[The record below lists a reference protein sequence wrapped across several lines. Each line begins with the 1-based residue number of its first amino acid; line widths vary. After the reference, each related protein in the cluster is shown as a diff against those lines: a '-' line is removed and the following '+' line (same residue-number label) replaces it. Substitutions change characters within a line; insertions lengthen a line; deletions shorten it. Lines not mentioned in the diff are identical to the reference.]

1 MDYMARLFGTDGVRG
16 VANKDLTPQLAFE
29 LGRAG
34 AYVLT
39 ECSRRPKILI
49 GRDSRVSG
57 DMLQSALT
65 AGLTSVGAEVIDAGI
80 IPTPAVAYLT
90 RFYNL
95 DAGVVISASHNPVE
109 YNGIKFFNKDGYKL
123 PDEVEDKIEKII
135 NENSDLP
142 TPTGLDVGN
151 VIESK
156 SAQRD
161 YIEFLKSTINCDLKG
176 LKIVLDCA
184 YGASSTIA
192 PILFH
197 ELGADVILYGSHPN
211 GEKINV
217 KCGSTNPKVLQEIVA
232 GTGADVGFAFDGD
245 ADRLIAVDEKGNV
258 VDGDHIMAMC
268 GIHLKS
274 KGKLNKNTVVVTV
287 MSNIGLD
294 IALKQNGID
303 VVKTKVGDRYVL
315 EEMVRNGYS
324 IGGEQSGHIIFLD
337 HNTTGDGEITALKVA
352 ELLVSSG
359 KKLSELS
366 GVMVSYP
373 QVLINAKVKNELKH
387 KYMDDEDIAREI
399 NKLEHEMQGEGR
411 VLIRPSGTEPLVR
424 VMVEGKDQ
432 EKIESMAKEL
442 ASLIEKKLN

>member
-1 MDYMARLFGTDGVRG
+1 MARLFGTDGVRG
-16 VANKDLTPQLAFE
+16 IANKDLTPQLAFE

-90 RFYNL
+90 RHYKL

-109 YNGIKFFNKDGYKL
+109 YNGIKFFNRDGYKL

-135 NENSDLP
+135 NEKSQLP

-151 VIESK
+151 VVESE

-161 YIEFLKSTINCDLKG
+161 YIEFLKSTIDCDLKG
-176 LKIVLDCA
+176 LRVVLDCA
-184 YGASSTIA
+184 YGASSTVA

-245 ADRLIAVDEKGNV
+245 ADRLIAVDENGDV
-258 VDGDHIMAMC
+258 VDGDHIMVMC
-268 GIHLKS
+268 GIHLKNT
-274 KGKLNKNTVVVTV
+274 GKLNKNTVVVTV

-294 IALKQNGID
+294 IALKRNGID

-315 EEMVRNGYS
+315 EEMVKNGYS

-352 ELLVSSG
+352 ELLVKSG
-359 KKLSELS
+359 KKMSQLAN
-366 GVMVSYP
+366 VMVSYP
-373 QVLINAKVKNELKH
+373 QVLINAKVKNELKY

-399 NKLEHEMQGEGR
+399 EKLEEEMKGEGR

-432 EKIESMAKEL
+432 EKIESMAREL
-442 ASLIEKKLN
+442 ANLIEKKLG

>member
-1 MDYMARLFGTDGVRG
+1 MARLFGTDGVRG
-16 VANKDLTPQLAFE
+16 IANKDLTPQLAFE

-57 DMLQSALT
+57 DMLKSALT

-90 RFYNL
+90 RHYKL

-135 NENSDLP
+135 NEKSQLP

-151 VIESK
+151 AVESE

-161 YIEFLKSTINCDLKG
+161 YIEFLKSTIDCDLKG
-176 LKIVLDCA
+176 LRVVLDCA
-184 YGASSTIA
+184 YGASSTVA

-245 ADRLIAVDEKGNV
+245 ADRLIAVDENGDV
-258 VDGDHIMAMC
+258 VDGDHIMVMC
-268 GIHLKS
+268 GIHLKNT
-274 KGKLNKNTVVVTV
+274 GKLNKNTVVVTV

-294 IALKQNGID
+294 IALKRNGID

-315 EEMVRNGYS
+315 EEMVKNGYS

-352 ELLVSSG
+352 ELLVKSG
-359 KKLSELS
+359 KKMSQLAN
-366 GVMVSYP
+366 VMVSYP
-373 QVLINAKVKNELKH
+373 QVLINAKVKNELKY

-399 NKLEHEMQGEGR
+399 EKLEEEMKGEGR

-432 EKIESMAKEL
+432 EKIESMAREL
-442 ASLIEKKLN
+442 ANLIEKKLG

>member
-1 MDYMARLFGTDGVRG
+1 MARLFGTDGVRG

-57 DMLQSALT
+57 DMLKSALT

-90 RFYNL
+90 RLYKL

-156 SAQRD
+156 SVQRD
-161 YIEFLKSTINCDLKG
+161 YIEFLKSTINCDLRG

-184 YGASSTIA
+184 YGASSTVA

-245 ADRLIAVDEKGNV
+245 ADRLIAVDEKGNI

-268 GIHLKS
+268 GIYLKS
-274 KGKLNKNTVVVTV
+274 RGKLNKNTVVVTV

-315 EEMVRNGYS
+315 EEMVKNGYS

-373 QVLINAKVKNELKH
+373 QVLINARVKNELKY

-399 NKLEHEMQGEGR
+399 NKLEKEMQGEGR

>member
-1 MDYMARLFGTDGVRG
+1 
-16 VANKDLTPQLAFE
+16 
-29 LGRAG
+29 
-34 AYVLT
+34 
-39 ECSRRPKILI
+39 
-49 GRDSRVSG
+49 
-57 DMLQSALT
+57 MLQSALT

-90 RFYNL
+90 RLYKL

-184 YGASSTIA
+184 YGASSTVA

-245 ADRLIAVDEKGNV
+245 ADRLIAVDEKGNI

-274 KGKLNKNTVVVTV
+274 RGKLNKNTVVVTV

-387 KYMDDEDIAREI
+387 KYMDDKDIAREI
-399 NKLEHEMQGEGR
+399 NKLEKEMQGEGR

>member
-1 MDYMARLFGTDGVRG
+1 MARLFGTDGVRG
-16 VANKDLTPQLAFE
+16 IANKDLTPQLAFE

-151 VIESK
+151 VVESK

-184 YGASSTIA
+184 YGASSTVA

-274 KGKLNKNTVVVTV
+274 KGKLNRNTVVVTV

-315 EEMVRNGYS
+315 EEMARNGYS

-399 NKLEHEMQGEGR
+399 NKLEKEMQGEGR

>member
-1 MDYMARLFGTDGVRG
+1 MARLFGTDGVRG
-16 VANKDLTPQLAFE
+16 IANKDLTPQLAFE

-90 RFYNL
+90 RLYKL

-184 YGASSTIA
+184 YGASSTVA

-274 KGKLNKNTVVVTV
+274 RGKLNKNTVVVTV

-315 EEMVRNGYS
+315 EEMARNGYS

-399 NKLEHEMQGEGR
+399 NKLEKEMQGEGR

>member
-1 MDYMARLFGTDGVRG
+1 MARLFGTDGVRG

-65 AGLTSVGAEVIDAGI
+65 AGLTSVGAEVMDAGI

-151 VIESK
+151 VVESK

-184 YGASSTIA
+184 YGASSTVA

-274 KGKLNKNTVVVTV
+274 RGKLNKNTVVVTV

-359 KKLSELS
+359 KRLSELS

-399 NKLEHEMQGEGR
+399 NKLEKEMQGEGR

-442 ASLIEKKLN
+442 ASLIERKLN

>member
-1 MDYMARLFGTDGVRG
+1 MARLFGTDGVRG

-90 RFYNL
+90 RLYKL

-387 KYMDDEDIAREI
+387 KYMDDKDIAREI
-399 NKLEHEMQGEGR
+399 NKLEKEMQGEGR

>member
-1 MDYMARLFGTDGVRG
+1 MARLFGTDGVRG
-16 VANKDLTPQLAFE
+16 IANKDLTPQLAFE

-90 RFYNL
+90 RLYKL

-245 ADRLIAVDEKGNV
+245 ADRLIAVDEKGNI

-274 KGKLNKNTVVVTV
+274 RGKLNKNTVVVTV

-315 EEMVRNGYS
+315 EEMARNGYS

-359 KKLSELS
+359 KRLSELS

-442 ASLIEKKLN
+442 ASLIERKLN

>member
-16 VANKDLTPQLAFE
+16 IANKDLTPQLAFE

-90 RFYNL
+90 RHYKL

-135 NENSDLP
+135 NEKSQLP

-151 VIESK
+151 AVESK

-161 YIEFLKSTINCDLKG
+161 YIEFLKSTIDCDLKG
-176 LKIVLDCA
+176 LRVVLDCA
-184 YGASSTIA
+184 YGASSTVA

-245 ADRLIAVDEKGNV
+245 ADRLIAVDENGDV

-268 GIHLKS
+268 GIHLKNT
-274 KGKLNKNTVVVTV
+274 GKLNKNTVVVTV

-315 EEMVRNGYS
+315 EEMVKNGYS

-352 ELLVSSG
+352 ELLVKSG
-359 KKLSELS
+359 EKMSQLAN
-366 GVMVSYP
+366 VMVSYP
-373 QVLINAKVKNELKH
+373 QVLINAKVKNELKY

-399 NKLEHEMQGEGR
+399 EKLEEEMKGEGR

-432 EKIESMAKEL
+432 EKIESMAREL
-442 ASLIEKKLN
+442 ANLIEKKLG

>member
-1 MDYMARLFGTDGVRG
+1 MARLFGTDGVRG

-90 RFYNL
+90 RLYKL

-156 SAQRD
+156 SVQRD
-161 YIEFLKSTINCDLKG
+161 YIEFLKSTINCDLRG

-184 YGASSTIA
+184 YGASSTVA

-245 ADRLIAVDEKGNV
+245 ADRLIAVDEKGNI

-274 KGKLNKNTVVVTV
+274 RGKLNKNTVVVTV

-315 EEMVRNGYS
+315 EEMVKNGYS

-373 QVLINAKVKNELKH
+373 QVLINARVKNELKH

-399 NKLEHEMQGEGR
+399 NKLEKEMQGEGR

>member
-1 MDYMARLFGTDGVRG
+1 MARLFGTDGVRG
-16 VANKDLTPQLAFE
+16 IANKDLTPQLAFE

-90 RFYNL
+90 RLYKL

-184 YGASSTIA
+184 YGASSTVA

-387 KYMDDEDIAREI
+387 KYMDDKDIAREI
-399 NKLEHEMQGEGR
+399 NKLEKEMQGEGR

-442 ASLIEKKLN
+442 ASLIERKLN

>member
-1 MDYMARLFGTDGVRG
+1 MARLFGTDGVRG
-16 VANKDLTPQLAFE
+16 IANKDLTPQLAFE

-90 RFYNL
+90 RHYKL

-135 NENSDLP
+135 NEKSQLP

-151 VIESK
+151 AVESK

-161 YIEFLKSTINCDLKG
+161 YIEFLKSTIDCDLKG
-176 LKIVLDCA
+176 LRVVLDCA
-184 YGASSTIA
+184 YGASSTVA

-245 ADRLIAVDEKGNV
+245 ADRLIAVDENGDV

-268 GIHLKS
+268 GIHLKNT
-274 KGKLNKNTVVVTV
+274 GKLNKNTVVVTV

-315 EEMVRNGYS
+315 EEMVKNGYS

-352 ELLVSSG
+352 ELLVKSG
-359 KKLSELS
+359 EKMSQLAN
-366 GVMVSYP
+366 VMVSYP
-373 QVLINAKVKNELKH
+373 QVLINAKVKNELKY

-399 NKLEHEMQGEGR
+399 EKLEEEMKGEGR

-432 EKIESMAKEL
+432 EKIESMAREL
-442 ASLIEKKLN
+442 ANLIEKKLG

>member
-1 MDYMARLFGTDGVRG
+1 MARLFGTDGVRG

-184 YGASSTIA
+184 YGASSTVA

-245 ADRLIAVDEKGNV
+245 ADRLIAVDEEGNI

-315 EEMVRNGYS
+315 EEMARNGYS

-387 KYMDDEDIAREI
+387 KYMDDKDIAREI

>member
-1 MDYMARLFGTDGVRG
+1 MARLFGTDGVRG

-57 DMLQSALT
+57 DMLKSALT

-90 RFYNL
+90 RLYKL

-156 SAQRD
+156 SVQRD
-161 YIEFLKSTINCDLKG
+161 YIEFLKSTINCDLRG

-184 YGASSTIA
+184 YGASSTVA

-245 ADRLIAVDEKGNV
+245 ADRLIAVDEKGNI

-268 GIHLKS
+268 GIYLKS
-274 KGKLNKNTVVVTV
+274 RGKLNKNTVVVTV

-315 EEMVRNGYS
+315 EEMVKNGYS

-373 QVLINAKVKNELKH
+373 QVLINARVKNELKH

-399 NKLEHEMQGEGR
+399 NKLEKEMQGEGR

>member
-1 MDYMARLFGTDGVRG
+1 MARLFGTDGVRG
-16 VANKDLTPQLAFE
+16 IANKDLTPQLAFE

-90 RFYNL
+90 RLYKL

-184 YGASSTIA
+184 YGASSTVA

-315 EEMVRNGYS
+315 EEMARNGYS

-387 KYMDDEDIAREI
+387 KYMDDKDIAREI
-399 NKLEHEMQGEGR
+399 NKLEKEMQGEGR